1 MRFRSCRP
9 CRGDEFRS
17 GEHRLPACDFRQ
29 PAENERGISLISV
42 HCNRARVLPA
52 TAGWQPA
59 LPRSQTSVAEILEIG
74 GNAKVAA
81 AHELNHGLQ
90 VVFLFSRDANLSI
103 LQLALHFET
112 L

>member
-1 MRFRSCRP
+1 MNFVPGSTGCQP
-9 CRGDEFRS
+9 VIFGS
-17 GEHRLPACDFRQ
+17 LPKMNGVSRLF
-29 PAENERGISLISV
+29 LL

-59 LPRSQTSVAEILEIG
+59 LPRSQTSVTEILEAG

-81 AHELNHGLQ
+81 AQELNHGLQ